1 MRIGTRGSALA
12 LAQAGLVAEL
22 LGDSEIIPFV
32 TSGDRGAASNDKS
45 RWVLELE
52 DALRRGEIDLAVHSA
67 KDVPG
72 ELAEGLSLLGSPAR
86 ASAQDVLCGADS
98 LDGLDAGARVA
109 TSSLRRIS
117 QLRSAREDLEV
128 VAIRGN
134 VDTRLRKLA
143 EGDIDA
149 IVLARAGL
157 QRLGRESE
165 AGSVLDPQSF
175 VPAPG
180 QGTLALEGRT
190 EDEAVRGDVAEIT
203 DSETFAC
210 LLAERALA
218 RTLGAS
224 CNTPLG
230 AWAIPACENRLRMRA
245 WVGLPGAATSC
256 SARLAT
262 PRRSDAASRP
272 GSSSRVPAR
281 CCGVRRRW
289 RELEPPEQPGRVF
302 LVGAGPGGPGLL
314 TARALELIASADVIL
329 YDRLIGAGALDG
341 ARADAELV
349 FVGKEGGGASVPQEL
364 TETLMVERAQQGAT
378 VVRLKGGDPFVFGRG
393 GEEALALRAAG
404 ISYEVVPGVTA
415 GLAAAAYAG
424 IPVTHRGLSSAVALV
439 TGHAAGPG

>member
-22 LGDSEIIPFV
+22 LGDSEIVPFV
-32 TSGDRGAASNDKS
+32 TSGDRGVASNDKS

-52 DALRRGEIDLAVHSA
+52 DALRREEIDLAVHSA

-86 ASAQDVLCGADS
+86 ASAQDVLCGADG
-98 LDGLDAGARVA
+98 LDGLDPGARVA

-117 QLRSAREDLEV
+117 QLRSARQDLEV

-143 EGDIDA
+143 EGEIDA

-157 QRLGRESE
+157 QRLDRESE
-165 AGSVLDPQSF
+165 VSSVLDPQSF

-190 EDEAVRGDVAEIT
+190 EDEAVRGEVGEIT

-218 RTLGAS
+218 RALGAS

-230 AWAIPACENRLRMRA
+230 AWAVPASENRLQMRA
-245 WVGLPGAATSC
+245 WVGLPDGSAWC
-256 SARLAT
+256 SDELLGEARDPEALGRSVAARL
-262 PRRSDAASRP
+262 
-272 GSSSRVPAR
+272 
-281 CCGVRRRW
+281 
-289 RELEPPEQPGRVF
+289 ELA
-302 LVGAGPGGPGLL
+302 GAGEMLRRAEEMARVG
-314 TARALELIASADVIL
+314 TA
-329 YDRLIGAGALDG
+329 
-341 ARADAELV
+341 
-349 FVGKEGGGASVPQEL
+349 
-364 TETLMVERAQQGAT
+364 
-378 VVRLKGGDPFVFGRG
+378 
-393 GEEALALRAAG
+393 
-404 ISYEVVPGVTA
+404 
-415 GLAAAAYAG
+415 
-424 IPVTHRGLSSAVALV
+424 
-439 TGHAAGPG
+439 

>member
-22 LGDSEIIPFV
+22 LGASEIVPFV
-32 TSGDRGAASNDKS
+32 TRGDRGAASTDKS

-52 DALRRGEIDLAVHSA
+52 DALSSGDIDLAVHSA

-72 ELAEGLSLLGSPAR
+72 ELADGLSLLGSPAR
-86 ASAQDVLCGADS
+86 AGAEDVLCGADG

-109 TSSLRRIS
+109 TSSVRRIS

-128 VAIRGN
+128 VGVRGN

-143 EGDIDA
+143 GGEFDA

-157 QRLGRESE
+157 QRLDRESE

-190 EDEAVRGDVAEIT
+190 DDESVRSDVSEIN

-218 RTLGAS
+218 RALGAS

-230 AWAIPACENRLRMRA
+230 AWAVPAPEERLHIRA
-245 WVGLPGAATSC
+245 WVGLPDGSAWC
-256 SARLAT
+256 SDELLGEARDPEALGRGVAARL
-262 PRRSDAASRP
+262 
-272 GSSSRVPAR
+272 
-281 CCGVRRRW
+281 
-289 RELEPPEQPGRVF
+289 ELA
-302 LVGAGPGGPGLL
+302 GAGRMLRRAEEMARIA
-314 TARALELIASADVIL
+314 TA
-329 YDRLIGAGALDG
+329 
-341 ARADAELV
+341 
-349 FVGKEGGGASVPQEL
+349 
-364 TETLMVERAQQGAT
+364 
-378 VVRLKGGDPFVFGRG
+378 
-393 GEEALALRAAG
+393 
-404 ISYEVVPGVTA
+404 
-415 GLAAAAYAG
+415 
-424 IPVTHRGLSSAVALV
+424 
-439 TGHAAGPG
+439 